1 MRNTFK
7 RLKDSQV
14 LVPCRMDD
22 DCQPTRNT
30 SSLFSGWRSGGASAP
45 KVVLH
50 NTLPFHRNIC
60 GKVIWGGGGTLELDG
75 SESARC
81 LSSGLPYVNSPRP
94 PTVSGEGLKPIELF
108 WSTTHRPFMDDY
120 GGNSRFEI
128 EDFPCPIACRK
139 AGYFS
144 ILSLI
149 LIKDTSLE
157 IMSTMEGEQYY
168 PEVKVKRKSYR
179 NNQFYA
185 TTSFQSEIP
194 LPYFSWAEYDIRR
207 PAVDFDK
214 VIKGASFIANNC
226 DSANKREEIV
236 LALMATQLRVDSL
249 SGCHNNAKP
258 PAGVDMGN
266 KAAVQGLYLFH
277 LAFENQNTD
286 DYVTEKL
293 WGALASGTLPVYLG
307 APNVKDHVPPN
318 SIIVVNDFPSTQDLA
333 EYLIRLTKDKALYE
347 SYHAWR
353 TKPMDAMFQKKFDFT
368 HTHSTC
374 RICKWAHSMKHGFSW
389 DHESQEVVN
398 PLISHKTCR
407 NKMGLVGH
415 PFKEY
420 WSVASG
426 ETPVPVYSDS
436 HTKTCD
442 LDSYNRI
449 LQIDA
454 GAFQRKV
461 YDQDGITDL
470 VIERIR
476 EGSSYELTLE
486 TSIASSD
493 LQSIDDEAGREWRLQ
508 DGDSRITVLFSP
520 SVEPRVVRPGTLQVG
535 ISSSLRIRV
544 IVEDLDMFHKGA
556 KKHPSY
562 FGSVMKSD
570 FFTPVEAYKVL
581 QSSK

>member
-1 MRNTFK
+1 MRKNFQ
-7 RLKDSQV
+7 RLKDSQA
-14 LVPCRMDD
+14 LVPCRMDE
-22 DCQPTRNT
+22 DCQPTWNT
-30 SSLFSGWRSGGASAP
+30 VGLFSWWNAATSAP
-45 KVVLH
+45 KVLLH

-75 SESARC
+75 LEIARC

-94 PTVSGEGLKPIELF
+94 PTVSGQGLKPIELF
-108 WSTTHRPFMDDY
+108 WSSSDRPYMDDY
-120 GGNSRFEI
+120 GGNKHFEL
-128 EDFPCPIACRK
+128 EDFPCPVACRK

-149 LIKDTSLE
+149 LIKDTNLE

-179 NNQFYA
+179 HNQFYA

-194 LPYFSWAEYDIRR
+194 LPYFSWAEYAIQH

-258 PAGVDMGN
+258 PAGVDMDN
-266 KAAVQGLYLFH
+266 KAAVQGQYLFH

-286 DYVTEKL
+286 DYITEKL

-318 SIIVVNDFPSTQDLA
+318 SIIVVDDFPSTQELA
-333 EYLIRLTKDKALYE
+333 TYLIRLTKDKALYE

-353 TKPMDAMFQKKFDFT
+353 SKPIDAMFQKKFEFT

-374 RICKWAHSMKHGFSW
+374 RICKWAHSMKHGFRW
-389 DHESQEVVN
+389 DHGSQEVVN
-398 PLISHKTCR
+398 PSIPHKTCR
-407 NKMGLVGH
+407 NKLGLVGH

-420 WSVASG
+420 WSMASG
-426 ETPVPVYSDS
+426 ETPVSVHSDS
-436 HTKTCD
+436 STKTCSW
-442 LDSYNRI
+442 DSSNRI
-449 LQIDA
+449 LDIDE

-476 EGSSYELTLE
+476 QGTSSYELTLE

-493 LQSIDDEAGREWRLQ
+493 LKSIDDDVGREWRLQ

-520 SVEPRVVRPGTLQVG
+520 SVVPRLVRPGTLQVD
-535 ISSSLRIRV
+535 ISSSLRLRV
-544 IVEDLDMFHKGA
+544 IVEDLDVFHKGA
-556 KKHPSY
+556 TKHPSY
-562 FGSVMKSD
+562 FGSVMKRD
-570 FFTPVEAYKVL
+570 FFTPIEAYKVL
-581 QSSK
+581 QSNI